1 MRIKGNTSIT
11 TSLLITLSILSLI
24 LIPSSARMIVN
35 IILDKAVFAYG
46 QSSQMNSNS
55 TNPLNLQDIPAKK
68 VHVGDIDIAYKIFGK
83 GDPII
88 LIGGVPL
95 VMDAWPSSIL
105 QKLSSNHTIIIFD
118 NRGVGNTTSGTR
130 PFSIEQFANDTNG
143 LLSTLQIHKADVLG
157 FSVGS
162 LIAHE
167 LTLMHPEKVN
177 KLMLYASD
185 CGGKESVPPSPQ
197 AGQEI
202 LSNPQALS
210 AVIKNPMQT
219 AKAFLPLLF
228 PHKYI
233 SENPSF
239 VPKFLT
245 MFQTLKEIDPAP
257 TLARQLQAI
266 SNWTGTCNVLPK
278 ISNPTLVI
286 TGTDDVTIPPANS
299 IIIAQKIPGSWLV
312 QIKGGG
318 HGLMYQYPDN
328 FSRVLLTFLET

>member
-1 MRIKGNTSIT
+1 MDSRIIRGKPNPASVLFIAFFV
-11 TSLLITLSILSLI
+11 LII
-24 LIPSSARMIVN
+24 IPSSTMLISNNYFGTTNV
-35 IILDKAVFAYG
+35 VYG
-46 QSSQMNSNS
+46 QPNQNA
-55 TNPLNLQDIPAKK
+55 TNPLNTQNIPTKK
-68 VHVGDIDIAYKIFGK
+68 VQVADIDIAYKMFGK

-105 QKLSSNHTIIIFD
+105 RELSSNHTVIIFD

-143 LLSTLQIHKADVLG
+143 LLSALQIQKADVLG

-162 LIAHE
+162 LMAQE

-177 KLMLYASD
+177 KLILYASD
-185 CGGKESVPPSPQ
+185 CGGKESVSPSPQ

-210 AVIKNPMQT
+210 AVIKNPTQE

-228 PHKYI
+228 PQKYI

-257 TLARQLQAI
+257 TVARQLQAI
-266 SNWTGTCNVLPK
+266 SNWTGACNQLPK

-286 TGTDDVTIPPANS
+286 TGTDDASVPPVNS
-299 IIIAQKIPGSWLV
+299 LIIAKKIPGSWLV

-318 HGLMYQYPDN
+318 HGLMYQYPDQ
-328 FSRVLLTFLET
+328 FSKIVKTFLDVT